1 VLTGNL
7 SQARLNDA
15 IEEIVATLSDKYPPE
30 CCQLHPSLPCFHH
43 QASKLHFKLDRPQLL
58 VWANAIKS
66 ESVTYNKIPI
76 LSPMFKASLA
86 LKCVSNDS
94 DTTATTLT
102 TATQLPIPTPNAS
115 HAQISQMSQMPII
128 PFPQYSPMMF
138 PQVYPQMSPFMGYGP
153 HGMPFPQGHPFFPA
167 GQGMASMPTRSPP
180 SSPPTMDCTIAEFCD
195 TYGLGEQAVVKLE
208 RLGFCFGD
216 NLTTVTPEE
225 YTRVGFKVL
234 EWRRVLLAYKTL
246 KQDGQH
252 R

>member
-1 VLTGNL
+1 
-7 SQARLNDA
+7 
-15 IEEIVATLSDKYPPE
+15 
-30 CCQLHPSLPCFHH
+30 
-43 QASKLHFKLDRPQLL
+43 
-58 VWANAIKS
+58 
-66 ESVTYNKIPI
+66 
-76 LSPMFKASLA
+76 
-86 LKCVSNDS
+86 
-94 DTTATTLT
+94 
-102 TATQLPIPTPNAS
+102 
-115 HAQISQMSQMPII
+115 
-128 PFPQYSPMMF
+128 MMF